1 MKKVLMLAYFF
12 APRNHIASLR
22 AGCFAKFLPENGWL
36 PTVVCDY
43 WGPEKP
49 DYNPGIIGE
58 LGDQIKVHQIRAP
71 RPHGIYSRLI
81 SRKLGP
87 YLWPEKCP
95 IDWFRLATRQA
106 SELLSRERFD
116 AIWATSDPLVPLAV
130 GRDAAAEAR
139 LPWVADIRDSF
150 ILQPFGSW
158 YRRPFSARAERSL
171 CRAATAVVTVSSGLA
186 SGLEHCL
193 NKPVHVVANGFDPT
207 LLPHHPPA
215 VDAETFTLLY
225 TGNVAPR
232 EQTPQLLFDALEIC
246 TSKHG
251 IPANRIKVIFVGSRI
266 DDLKRCL
273 HWERVQPFIEVLPP
287 VAHNEV
293 LKLQRRSAVL
303 LSLTHP
309 GTKGV
314 PTTKIFDYLAAKRP
328 ILAIPDDH
336 GAVRDLLA
344 STNAGVCRTTPESI
358 ADTLEKWYSQWTLDC
373 SFRLNYNRNEIFH
386 YSRQRQTTQLASLLD
401 SLSENRNVHN

>member
-36 PTVVCDY
+36 PTVICDY
-43 WGPEKP
+43 WGPENS

-58 LGDQIKVHQIRAP
+58 LGDHIKVHQIRAP
-71 RPHGIYSRLI
+71 RPRGIYSRLI

-95 IDWFRLATRQA
+95 IDWFRLATRKA
-106 SELLSRERFD
+106 SELLSREHFD

-158 YRRPFSARAERSL
+158 YRRPFSARAEHRL
-171 CRAATAVVTVSSGLA
+171 CRDAAAVVTVSSGLA

-193 NKPVHVVANGFDPT
+193 NKPVHVVTNGFDPT
-207 LLPHHPPA
+207 LLPDYPPA

-232 EQTPQLLFDALEIC
+232 EQTPQLLFDALEVC
-246 TSKHG
+246 TRKHG
-251 IPANRIKVIFVGSRI
+251 IPVNRIKVIFVGSRV

-273 HWERVQPFIEVLPP
+273 NWERVQPFIEVLPP

-309 GTKGV
+309 GTKGI

-328 ILAIPDDH
+328 ILAIPDD
-336 GAVRDLLA
+336 GGDINALLA
-344 STNAGVCRTTPESI
+344 STGAGVARTTPESI
-358 ADTLEKWYSQWTLDC
+358 AEILKEWFERWLADSQFQLA
-373 SFRLNYNRNEIFH
+373 YYEGEINRH
-386 YSRQRQTTQLASLLD
+386 SRREHTKQLASILD
-401 SLSENRNVHN
+401 SLGPPGSA